1 MRVRIYGIGVL
12 LCAVLCVQSCE
23 KNEDV
28 LIPGNKQPDYNG
40 VPTIK
45 VENYVNRLFIDLLGR
60 EATDLERMR
69 SVVSLRS
76 SNLSFSTRDSLIQVL
91 QRDTSF
97 RIGDSSYSHAWH
109 ERMYNLLKAR
119 FMEGADEAEIN
130 LRLGNAQ
137 FAQTIARLNGDSVGV
152 FAAQEQI
159 NKYKNVRDSRW
170 KYRKGLISLGEMCSF
185 MMNNGIYDQINMNS
199 FNFVNASFDD
209 LFRRFPVRDEFEQA
223 YQVIEYNKPG
233 TVFGRV
239 CTNKNEYCRALTESV
254 EFYEA
259 QIRWAFYTLLQRE
272 ATTPEVFN
280 LLSAY
285 KNSGDFKS
293 VQLAILKT
301 DEYAQFQ

>member
-1 MRVRIYGIGVL
+1 MGMMAL
-12 LCAVLCVQSCE
+12 LSLQACE
-23 KNEDV
+23 QNEDV
-28 LIPGNKQPDYNG
+28 LIPGNKQPDYKG

-45 VENYVNRLFIDLLGR
+45 VENYINRLFIDLLGR
-60 EATDLERMR
+60 EATDSERVR
-69 SVVSLRS
+69 CVVSLRS
-76 SNLSFSTRDSLIQVL
+76 SNLSFVTRDSLIQKL
-91 QRDTSF
+91 QRDSSY

-119 FMEGADEAEIN
+119 FMEGADEAELY

-137 FAQTIARLNGDSVGV
+137 FAQTISRLNGDSVGV

-159 NKYKNVRDSRW
+159 DKYKNVLNSRW

-233 TVFGRV
+233 IVFGRV
-239 CTNKNEYCRALTESV
+239 CTNKNEYCRALNESV

-272 ATTPEVFN
+272 ASTPEVLN

-285 KNSGDFKS
+285 RITGDFKN
-293 VQLAILKT
+293 VQLAILRT

>member
-1 MRVRIYGIGVL
+1 MRVRVFIIWMGL
-12 LCAVLCVQSCE
+12 LGLISLQACE
-23 KNEDV
+23 QNEDV
-28 LIPGNKQPDYNG
+28 LIPGNKQPDYSG

-60 EATDLERMR
+60 EATDSERIR

-76 SNLSFSTRDSLIQVL
+76 GTLSFATRDSLIRRL
-91 QRDTSF
+91 QRDTIY
-97 RIGDSSYSHAWH
+97 REGDSSYSHAWH

-119 FMEGADEAEIN
+119 FLEGADEAELY
-130 LRLGNAQ
+130 LRMGNAQ

-152 FAAQEQI
+152 FSAQEQMD
-159 NKYKNVRDSRW
+159 KYKNVLNSRW
-170 KYRKGLISLGEMCSF
+170 KYRKGQISLGEMCSF

-209 LFRRFPVRDEFEQA
+209 LFRRFPVRDEFDQA

-239 CTNKNEYCRALTESV
+239 CTNKNEYCRSLTESV

-259 QIRWAFYTLLQRE
+259 QIRWAFYILLQRE
-272 ATTPEVFN
+272 ASTPEVLN
-280 LLSAY
+280 LLSPY
-285 KNSGDFKS
+285 RNSGDFKN